1 MIFQTLDDKFEC
13 VGIYTDGQLFFEDF
27 PNNLTKTWKYTG
39 SLDDRN
45 VEYAWLMAQ
54 GLPINEVAPE
64 HLRDLLEKSQKR
76 LRAYIKSFRL
86 AKIDLRD
93 HCIFDL
99 VPQDFLKEFCEI
111 KNQITEHVFEAYEKP
126 VCYDHLAT
134 VHKLLYKL
142 KYQNLNLSTTDC
154 KQLFYSS
161 VSRAQSQ
168 RLLEGPSYINYNL
181 FGTITGR
188 LATYPESFP
197 ILTLQKHFRKLI
209 KPHNEWFIS
218 LDYNGAELR
227 TLLALSKKKQP
238 KGDIHEWNMKN
249 IFELSLTREEAK
261 TTIFSWLYNPDSK
274 DIATDVYNRD
284 KLLKKWYNDGHIKTP
299 FGRKIPVE
307 ERKAFNY
314 LIQSTTSDIVLDRA
328 IAIDKM
334 LEGTHSFISHIVHDE
349 IVLDMT
355 DEDRQLIPEIKE
367 VFAKNSL
374 GKFVVNLKAGK
385 DYLELKELDL

>member
-218 LDYNGAELR
+218 LD
-227 TLLALSKKKQP
+227 
-238 KGDIHEWNMKN
+238 
-249 IFELSLTREEAK
+249 
-261 TTIFSWLYNPDSK
+261 
-274 DIATDVYNRD
+274 
-284 KLLKKWYNDGHIKTP
+284 
-299 FGRKIPVE
+299 
-307 ERKAFNY
+307 
-314 LIQSTTSDIVLDRA
+314 
-328 IAIDKM
+328 
-334 LEGTHSFISHIVHDE
+334 
-349 IVLDMT
+349 
-355 DEDRQLIPEIKE
+355 
-367 VFAKNSL
+367 
-374 GKFVVNLKAGK
+374 
-385 DYLELKELDL
+385 